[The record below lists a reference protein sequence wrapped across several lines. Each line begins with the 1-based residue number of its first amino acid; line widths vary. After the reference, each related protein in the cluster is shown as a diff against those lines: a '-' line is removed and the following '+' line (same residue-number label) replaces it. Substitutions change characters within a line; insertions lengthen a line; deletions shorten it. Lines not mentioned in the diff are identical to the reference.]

1 MGHAAAPSNSA
12 NYGANKERGG
22 NRVGGR
28 KGRIIKGRLGPPIPW
43 KGGAPPALFFP
54 FPGYNRLA
62 REKEQKD
69 RKRWWPPTATPSC
82 HLERPKGEVEVAAA
96 RRRRRLIP
104 NNSRAHLHE
113 NRPSKCS
120 YFAAHRRN
128 GSGSGWWWFAR
139 GAPCRCCKSSR
150 QNSRCSIKF
159 AAIPLSLSLFE
170 GLKQEPLSLLTL
182 FAPSRFGTL
191 GRGQM
196 EESHFCVVVNGNFCV
211 FGSWLL
217 TWRLIIAFGLIQGES
232 KILETFFVRGNLL
245 DFEKIEFDVVPCT
258 FVLLAFN

>member
-1 MGHAAAPSNSA
+1 M
-12 NYGANKERGG
+12 
-22 NRVGGR
+22 
-28 KGRIIKGRLGPPIPW
+28 L
-43 KGGAPPALFFP
+43 L
-54 FPGYNRLA
+54 L
-62 REKEQKD
+62 
-69 RKRWWPPTATPSC
+69 
-82 HLERPKGEVEVAAA
+82 
-96 RRRRRLIP
+96 RRTQEEWIWLW
-104 NNSRAHLHE
+104 LVVV
-113 NRPSKCS
+113 C
-120 YFAAHRRN
+120 
-128 GSGSGWWWFAR
+128 
-139 GAPCRCCKSSR
+139 
-150 QNSRCSIKF
+150 SRCSVQMLQIIETKQS
-159 AAIPLSLSLFE
+159 LLYKVCRHSSLSVFVRGFE
-170 GLKQEPLSLLTL
+170 TGASLSLLTL